1 MRSDTTSLLLQQQ
14 QTGLDE
20 DDNVRLFQDL
30 IDTGMAWRLEGAIG
44 REAMSLID
52 AGQCTLGDEG
62 HRDYYGNYVPSKHEV
77 EPGTKGSPEFVAA
90 RRG

>member
-1 MRSDTTSLLLQQQ
+1 MTSLLLQQQ

-44 REAMSLID
+44 REAMSLINCQGLFLQ
-52 AGQCTLGDEG
+52 ALA
-62 HRDYYGNYVPSKHEV
+62 PI
-77 EPGTKGSPEFVAA
+77 PA
-90 RRG
+90 

>member
-52 AGQCTLGDEG
+52 AGKCTLGDEG
-62 HRDYYGNYVPSKHEV
+62 HHDYYGNYVPSKHEV

-90 RRG
+90 HA

>member
-30 IDTGMAWRLEGAIG
+30 IDTGMAWRLEGAVG
-44 REAMSLID
+44 REAMRLID
-52 AGQCTLGDEG
+52 AGQCTLGDVG
-62 HRDYYGNYVPSKHEV
+62 HRDYYGNYVPSKTEV
-77 EPGTKGSPEFVAA
+77 QSGTKGSDAFVAA
-90 RRG
+90 HRG